1 MPRIPRFDRTYKQLR
16 RYQTIVRVLVKYGFG
31 ELLDRIRLWEH
42 VNIER
47 RILRRPS
54 REFAHMSVPQRLRIS
69 LEELGPTFIK
79 LGQILSTRPD
89 LVPPEFI
96 TELQKLQSNVPPF
109 SSDLALEIVKSELG
123 RPIEEIFA
131 SFDKVPLAAASLAQV
146 HRATLKDGK
155 VVAVKILRPGLQEVI
170 EPDLEIMRN
179 IATLMERYMEEAK
192 LIGAVGIVQEFAKNL
207 RRELDLKSEA
217 GNIRRFAHNFEG
229 DPTVHVPD
237 VHTELTTKSLLV
249 MEYINGI
256 NASDISRLSDEGYD
270 LTLIARRGV
279 NVAFKSAL
287 EHGFFHADRHPGNI
301 VILPGNIICLLDYGM
316 MGTLSS
322 RQRESMA
329 RLYAGIINGDEKG
342 MIRSLDGLV
351 EAQGA
356 MDLEKLEADISDLAK
371 QYDYLTLGDIRF
383 GALLNQLITILVR
396 HHLRLQSNLIWL
408 FKAVATIEDVAH
420 KLNTDL
426 DIIEC
431 AKPYVQRIVRQ
442 RLNPIRQV
450 RELYLPTLDLLDL
463 AKELPY
469 SVRDIVRKLR
479 EGRLSIEFKHVGLEP
494 ARRTLESAANRIAL
508 AIVTASLVVSS
519 SLLVN
524 ARVPPVVSNISIIGI
539 IGYVIAWVIGLCLV
553 VSILR
558 SGSK

>member
-1 MPRIPRFDRTYKQLR
+1 
-16 RYQTIVRVLVKYGFG
+16 
-31 ELLDRIRLWEH
+31 
-42 VNIER
+42 
-47 RILRRPS
+47 
-54 REFAHMSVPQRLRIS
+54 MSLPQRLRLA

-79 LGQILSTRPD
+79 LGQVLSTRPD

-96 TELQKLQSNVPPF
+96 TELQKLQSNVTPF

-123 RPIEEIFA
+123 RPIEEVFA
-131 SFDKVPLAAASLAQV
+131 SFDKVPVAAASLAQV

-179 IATLMERYMEEAK
+179 IATLMERYIEEAK
-192 LIGAVGIVQEFAKNL
+192 LIGAVGIVQEFSKNL

-217 GNIRRFAHNFEG
+217 GNVRRFAHNFEG

-256 NASDISRLSDEGYD
+256 NASAISRLSDEGYD

-279 NVAFKSAL
+279 NVAFKSAF
-287 EHGFFHADRHPGNI
+287 EHGFFHADPHPGNLF
-301 VILPGNIICLLDYGM
+301 ILPGNIICLLDYGM

-329 RLYAGIINGDEKG
+329 RLYAGIINGDEEG

-371 QYDYLTLGDIRF
+371 QYDYLSLGDIRF

-420 KLNTDL
+420 KLDVDL
-426 DIIEC
+426 DLIEC
-431 AKPYVQRIVRQ
+431 VKPYVQRIVRQ

-469 SVRDIVRKLR
+469 AVRDIVRKLR
-479 EGRLSIEFKHVGLEP
+479 EGRLSIEYKHVGLEP

-508 AIVTASLVVSS
+508 AIVIASLVVGS

-524 ARVPPVVSNISIIGI
+524 ARVPPLVSDISIIGI
-539 IGYVIAWVIGLCLV
+539 IGYAIAYVIALWLV
-553 VSILR
+553 ASILR